1 MSERRDSIE
10 WSRLRWKEAKQPE
23 VDHFAAMAAILR
35 LHQIVGSSLDRL
47 LREQNLS
54 RTSYLVLA
62 TLQLAKDQTL
72 PMNQLG
78 RRLILHPTT
87 ISLTTDQ
94 LQERGLVTRK
104 PHPTDRRTTLASL
117 TPDGVRTLTTVNQSV
132 GGSHYGLDGV
142 SDRLA
147 ITLTEVIRQVL
158 GALGDT

>member
-1 MSERRDSIE
+1 
-10 WSRLRWKEAKQPE
+10 
-23 VDHFAAMAAILR
+23 
-35 LHQIVGSSLDRL
+35 
-47 LREQNLS
+47 
-54 RTSYLVLA
+54 
-62 TLQLAKDQTL
+62 
-72 PMNQLG
+72 MNQLG
-78 RRLILHPTT
+78 RRLTLHPTT

-147 ITLTEVIRQVL
+147 ITLTEVIRQVR